1 MRLRFLLSPF
11 VALMPVLVLSGAP
24 VSAQTGTCPPGST
37 PAYPPAA
44 CELAVSTTLVRPG
57 DPVAVSGG
65 GFAPNSTVT
74 LRFDSTQV
82 GTAQTNSTGVLS
94 TTVTVPTNAAPG
106 THSITAVGT
115 DPSGRP
121 RQLNATVSVLGVQ
134 VTRDRDVDLPRTGSS
149 STLPAGI
156 AGIVLVGV
164 GSAATVAA
172 RRRRTT

>member
-1 MRLRFLLSPF
+1 MGFRLLLSPF
-11 VALMPVLVLSGAP
+11 VALMPVLVLGGTPA
-24 VSAQTGTCPPGST
+24 SAQAGTCPPGGT

-44 CELAVSTTLVRPG
+44 CELAVSTTQVRPG
-57 DPVAVSGG
+57 EPVAVSGG

-82 GTAQTNSTGVLS
+82 GTAQTNATGVLS
-94 TTVTVPTNAAPG
+94 TTVTVPANAAPG
-106 THSITAVGT
+106 PHTITAVGT

-134 VTRDRDVDLPRTGSS
+134 VTRDGTLPRTGSS
-149 STLPAGI
+149 STVPGGI

-164 GSAATVAA
+164 GSAAIVAA
-172 RRRRTT
+172 RRRRTA